1 VIELVVF
8 DFDGLILDT
17 ELPAFRCWQ
26 EIYADHGC
34 ELPFETWA
42 ACIGTA
48 GGFDPYGDLA
58 ERSGRAVDRVAV
70 RARESSRVA
79 ELIAGAPPLP
89 GVRDYLEAAGGLG
102 VRLAVASS
110 SSRDWV
116 AGHLDRLGLLGRFH
130 ALKCSDDVV
139 RVKPDPGLYRAV
151 LDDLGVAPH
160 RAVALE
166 DSPNGIAAAKGAGLF
181 CVAVP
186 NALTGRL
193 VLDGADLRISS
204 LTDLPLAE
212 LLTMAARRA

>member
-1 VIELVVF
+1 VVELVVF

-58 ERSGRAVDRVAV
+58 VRSGRAVDRITV
-70 RARESSRVA
+70 RARESARFA
-79 ELIAGAPPLP
+79 ELIAGESLLP
-89 GVRDYLEAAGGLG
+89 GVRDYVEAAADLGLK
-102 VRLAVASS
+102 LAVASS

-116 AGHLDRLGLLGRFH
+116 AGHLDRLGLLGRFDV
-130 ALKCSDDVV
+130 LKCSDDVV

-151 LDDLGVAPH
+151 LDELGVAP
-160 RAVALE
+160 RSAIALE

-186 NALTGRL
+186 NAMTGRL
-193 VLDGADLRISS
+193 ALDGADLQIAS
-204 LTDLPLAE
+204 LTDLPLTQ
-212 LLTMAARRA
+212 LLAMAARWA

>member
-1 VIELVVF
+1 MIELVVF

-58 ERSGRAVDRVAV
+58 VRSGRAVDQVAV
-70 RARESSRVA
+70 RAREAARFA
-79 ELIAGAPPLP
+79 ELIAGESPLP
-89 GVRDYLEAAGGLG
+89 GVRDYVEAAAGLG
-102 VRLAVASS
+102 LKLAVASS

-116 AGHLDRLGLLGRFH
+116 AGHLDRLGLLGHFDV
-130 ALKCSDDVV
+130 LKCSDDVV
-139 RVKPDPGLYRAV
+139 QVKPDPGLYRAV
-151 LDDLGVAPH
+151 LDALGVAPH
-160 RAVALE
+160 RAIALE

-193 VLDGADLRISS
+193 VLDGADLRVPS
-204 LTDLPLAE
+204 LTELPLAQ
-212 LLTMAARRA
+212 LLRMAARPA

>member
-1 VIELVVF
+1 VIELVIF

-42 ACIGTA
+42 ACIGTV

-58 ERSGRAVDRVAV
+58 VRSGRAVDRVAV
-70 RARESSRVA
+70 RARESARFA
-79 ELIAGAPPLP
+79 QLIAGESPLP
-89 GVRDYLEAAGGLG
+89 GVRDYVETAAGLGLK
-102 VRLAVASS
+102 LAVASS

-116 AGHLDRLGLLGRFH
+116 AGHLDRLGLLGRFDV
-130 ALKCSDDVV
+130 LKCSDDVV
-139 RVKPDPGLYRAV
+139 RVKPDPGLYCAV
-151 LDDLGVAPH
+151 LDELGVAPH
-160 RAVALE
+160 RAIALE

-186 NALTGRL
+186 NAMTGRL
-193 VLDGADLRISS
+193 ALDGADLRIAS
-204 LTDLPLAE
+204 LTDLPLAR
-212 LLTMAARRA
+212 LLTMAVRPA